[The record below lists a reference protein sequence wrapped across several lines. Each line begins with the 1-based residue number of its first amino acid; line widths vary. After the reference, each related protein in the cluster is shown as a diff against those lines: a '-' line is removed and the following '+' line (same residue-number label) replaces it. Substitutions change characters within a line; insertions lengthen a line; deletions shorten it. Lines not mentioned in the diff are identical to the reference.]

1 MRVPKV
7 SFRAARPL
15 LAAVFVLLG
24 AVSGL
29 QAQVVGPIGGWAG
42 GHLQVSNPVGEFAEN
57 VGLGFGI
64 TGHGRLP
71 VDDSGTL
78 SLRLDLGFINYGNET
93 IRICITLPCR
103 VTGEL
108 TTSNNI
114 FMLGIGPEVGVGS
127 GRVQM
132 YGNASLG
139 LAYFATT
146 SSVEGEN
153 NEGDPF
159 AESTN
164 FDDVTFAWT
173 AGPGA
178 RLGVYSGAGADVFL
192 DLFARYHGNG
202 QARYLRKGDIRD
214 QPDGSVV
221 IDPQQSETN
230 FWTFG
235 LGVSVAMRREVVQ
248 P

>member
-1 MRVPKV
+1 MRPLQVTR
-7 SFRAARPL
+7 RAAHVPL
-15 LAAVFVLLG
+15 CLVALFAAHDLD
-24 AVSGL
+24 A
-29 QAQVVGPIGGWAG
+29 QAPRPIGGYAG

-57 VGLGFGI
+57 VGIGFGVA
-64 TGHGRLP
+64 GHGRLP
-71 VDDSGTL
+71 VNDSGTL
-78 SLRLDLGFINYGNET
+78 SLRLDLGFINYGSET
-93 IRICITLPCR
+93 IRICITQPCR

-114 FMLGIGPEVGVGS
+114 FMVGLGPELGIGS

-139 LAYFATT
+139 FAYFATT

-164 FDDVTFAWT
+164 FDDATFAWT

-178 RLGVYSGAGADVFL
+178 RLGIWSGPGADVLL

-202 QARYLRKGDIRD
+202 EAQYLRKGDIHD
-214 QPDGSVV
+214 LPDGSVV
-221 IDPQQSETN
+221 IDPQRSDTN

-235 LGVSVAMRREVVQ
+235 LGVSVAIRREVEPQ
-248 P
+248 

>member
-1 MRVPKV
+1 MPKV
-7 SFRAARPL
+7 SYGVRTLSLPTVVAL
-15 LAAVFVLLG
+15 LAVAPG
-24 AVSGL
+24 IR
-29 QAQVVGPIGGWAG
+29 AQTVGPIGGWAG

-57 VGLGFGI
+57 VGVGFGVA
-64 TGHGRLP
+64 GHGLLP
-71 VDDSGTL
+71 LDDGGTL

-114 FMLGIGPEVGVGS
+114 FLLGLGPELSIGS
-127 GRVQM
+127 GRVRV
-132 YGNASLG
+132 YGNASAG
-139 LAYFATT
+139 LAYFATS

-164 FDDVTFAWT
+164 FDDATFAWT

-178 RLGVYSGAGADVFL
+178 RLGVYSGEGADVFL

-202 QARYLRKGDIRD
+202 EAQYLRKGDIHD

-221 IDPQQSETN
+221 ITPQRSDTN

-235 LGVSVAMRREVVQ
+235 LGVSVAIRREVE
-248 P
+248 PGP